1 MGFSGWARR
10 RATFNHDRLKNGVC
24 LSLVAVVRSL
34 RGDTSDPVAE
44 NEFLRTVLPSWPG
57 LLAEAKQLVATFEEE
72 MSPAV
77 LFNRLPLSRCDPHTR
92 AWLLPLVNL
101 NWRTRICYDD
111 LIEEA
116 LGAVADG
123 QFSWE
128 LLSARL
134 TGVQSDGELK
144 AAADLVTALSAACRR
159 LARAFERF
167 PGTIAVA

>member
-77 LFNRLPLSRCDPHTR
+77 LFNRLPLSRCDPQTR
-92 AWLLPLVNL
+92 AWLLPLVDAD
-101 NWRTRICYDD
+101 WRARISVDELLD
-111 LIEEA
+111 EA
-116 LGAVADG
+116 LGAVGEG
-123 QFSWE
+123 QSRWE
-128 LLSARL
+128 SLSALLAGLPSAGDL
-134 TGVQSDGELK
+134 T